1 MPATN
6 PPVPQVSLSMILDQ
20 VAKDKGVSRAVLT
33 NTLQDAIQTAA
44 KKHFGQD
51 RAIEAVFN
59 EEKGVVEVFQTLTV
73 VERVQLE
80 DPITSVNQ
88 ISLEE
93 ASQKGIEADLGDELL
108 FQIFYRT
115 EDAEEARVQDERYG
129 DILRLKTY
137 RHSFGRIAAQTAKQ
151 VILQRVRDA
160 ERSNVFEEYK
170 DRKAEIVTG
179 VARRFERGNIIVD
192 LGRAEAVLPV
202 REQVP
207 RESYRAGDRVQAYVV
222 DVLRESKGPQIILS
236 RAANELVK
244 KLFEMEVPEI
254 AEGVVVIEAVAREPG
269 GRAKIA
275 VASRDEDVDPVGAC
289 VGMKGSR
296 VQAVVQE
303 LRGEKIDI
311 VPWDE
316 DPAKFV
322 CSALQPAEV
331 SRVLIDEAN
340 RAMEIIVPDD
350 QLSLA
355 IGRRGQNVRLAA
367 QLTGWK
373 LDINSETRVKEM
385 REFASSSMTSIGL
398 TDPAIEQLYQ
408 HGFRKSADIANAS
421 AEVLTQMPGITAENV
436 KEFQEKAREQ
446 SWKDEE
452 ELTRIDSER
461 EAARQAEARRHP
473 SDLTQSER
481 LLRVRGISDRN
492 IEQLSSAGYKTVED
506 IQRETDMMKLGDTTG
521 LGVKKARQ
529 VKTSV
534 EHYLA
539 EEARL
544 KKELD
549 QQKATT
555 EPASSAAA
563 APAGA

>member
-1 MPATN
+1 MPAAA
-6 PPVPQVSLSMILDQ
+6 PPTPQISLSMIIDQ
-20 VAKDKGVSRAVLT
+20 VAKDKGIERQVLVS
-33 NTLQDAIQTAA
+33 TLQDAIQTAA
-44 KKHFGQD
+44 KKHFGMD

-59 EEKGVVEVFQTLTV
+59 EDKGIVEVFQTLTV
-73 VERVQLE
+73 VERVQVE
-80 DPITSVNQ
+80 DPIASVNQ

-93 ASQKGIEADLGDELL
+93 ASQKGIEADIGDELL
-108 FQIFYRT
+108 FQIFYRD
-115 EDAEEARVQDERYG
+115 EDAEEARVQDQRYG
-129 DILRLKTY
+129 DILRLKTF

-160 ERSNVFEEYK
+160 ERSNVYEEYK
-170 DRKAEIVTG
+170 DRKGEIVTG
-179 VARRFERGNIIVD
+179 IARRFERGNIIVD
-192 LGRAEAVLPV
+192 LGRAEAVLPI

-207 RESYRAGDRVQAYVV
+207 RESYRAGDRVQAYVL

-254 AEGVVVIEAVAREPG
+254 AEGVVIIEAVAREPG

-275 VASRDEDVDPVGAC
+275 VASRDRDVDPVGAC

-331 SRVLIDEAN
+331 SRVLIDESN
-340 RAMEIIVPDD
+340 KAMEIIVPDD

-367 QLTGWK
+367 QLTAWK
-373 LDINSETRVKEM
+373 LDINSETRVREM
-385 REFASSSMTSIGL
+385 KDFAKGSFAAIGL
-398 TDPAIEQLYQ
+398 IEEAIEKLYQ

-421 AEVLTQMPGITAENV
+421 VDVLTQMPGVTNETV
-436 KEFQEKAREQ
+436 KELQEKAREQ

-452 ELTRIDSER
+452 ELSRIDAER
-461 EAARQAEARRHP
+461 EAARQAEMRRHP
-473 SDLTQSER
+473 SDLSQSER

-492 IEQLSSAGYKTVED
+492 IEQMAAAGYKTVED
-506 IQRETDMMKLGDTTG
+506 IQRETDVMKLGDATG

-529 VKTSV
+529 VKTAV

-544 KKELD
+544 KVELD
-549 QQKATT
+549 AKKAL
-555 EPASSAAA
+555 EAGA
-563 APAGA
+563 APAAT